1 MSALPITDY
10 VFSDHARLEL
20 MRRGLSRRLSVRY
33 FIHQGNALTFDL
45 AVWSFNRRFLQNR
58 LERCSCF
65 ESS

>member
-1 MSALPITDY
+1 M
-10 VFSDHARLEL
+10 
-20 MRRGLSRRLSVRY
+20 RY

-65 ESS
+65 EFSWMSIGARHRW